1 MTIPPIFTVTP
12 HPELSGV
19 VTPPG
24 DKSISHRAL
33 MLAALAPGRSTISG
47 LSHGED
53 VQHTGR
59 IVAALG
65 ATVGRDGDLVTVT
78 STGVLRASPQPLDCG
93 NSGTT
98 MRLVAGLVAGV
109 AGEHTLVGDASLSKR
124 PMDRVQR
131 PLALMG
137 ARLSG
142 HGARILPPI
151 ALVGAPLRGI
161 TYDIPE
167 PSAQVKSAI
176 LLAGLGA
183 VGPTTVHESVLT
195 RTHTEEMLLFA
206 GADLTVV
213 EAASGRTLT
222 VIPGPLEPRHWE
234 VASDPSQAAFAVVA
248 ALLASTGSVHV
259 RNLYPGRERTS
270 FLDVLERMGA
280 GIERS
285 PQNGMLDVRV
295 TASVLRGTTITGTE
309 IPSLDEVPILAVA
322 ALRAEG
328 TTRFVDV
335 GELRL
340 KESDRLLA
348 TAALVAA
355 LGGRAE
361 IVGDDL
367 IVHGGVAQ
375 VVHAVIDPLGDHRL
389 AMAGAI
395 GGLSA
400 ARGSTV
406 TVTGASCIATSYPTF
421 LEDLAG
427 IGVHL
432 EGEMG

>member
-1 MTIPPIFTVTP
+1 MTIPPTFTVTP

-213 EAASGRTLT
+213 EAASGRTVT

-234 VASDPSQAAFAVVA
+234 VASDPSQAACAVVA
-248 ALLASTGSVHV
+248 ALLA
-259 RNLYPGRERTS
+259 
-270 FLDVLERMGA
+270 
-280 GIERS
+280 
-285 PQNGMLDVRV
+285 
-295 TASVLRGTTITGTE
+295 
-309 IPSLDEVPILAVA
+309 
-322 ALRAEG
+322 
-328 TTRFVDV
+328 
-335 GELRL
+335 
-340 KESDRLLA
+340 
-348 TAALVAA
+348 
-355 LGGRAE
+355 
-361 IVGDDL
+361 
-367 IVHGGVAQ
+367 
-375 VVHAVIDPLGDHRL
+375 
-389 AMAGAI
+389 
-395 GGLSA
+395 
-400 ARGSTV
+400 
-406 TVTGASCIATSYPTF
+406 
-421 LEDLAG
+421 
-427 IGVHL
+427 
-432 EGEMG
+432 

>member
-1 MTIPPIFTVTP
+1 M
-12 HPELSGV
+12 
-19 VTPPG
+19 
-24 DKSISHRAL
+24 
-33 MLAALAPGRSTISG
+33 
-47 LSHGED
+47 
-53 VQHTGR
+53 
-59 IVAALG
+59 
-65 ATVGRDGDLVTVT
+65 
-78 STGVLRASPQPLDCG
+78 
-93 NSGTT
+93 
-98 MRLVAGLVAGV
+98 
-109 AGEHTLVGDASLSKR
+109 
-124 PMDRVQR
+124 
-131 PLALMG
+131 
-137 ARLSG
+137 
-142 HGARILPPI
+142 
-151 ALVGAPLRGI
+151 
-161 TYDIPE
+161 
-167 PSAQVKSAI
+167 
-176 LLAGLGA
+176 
-183 VGPTTVHESVLT
+183 
-195 RTHTEEMLLFA
+195 
-206 GADLTVV
+206 
-213 EAASGRTLT
+213 
-222 VIPGPLEPRHWE
+222 
-234 VASDPSQAAFAVVA
+234 
-248 ALLASTGSVHV
+248 
-259 RNLYPGRERTS
+259 
-270 FLDVLERMGA
+270 
-280 GIERS
+280 
-285 PQNGMLDVRV
+285 
-295 TASVLRGTTITGTE
+295 
-309 IPSLDEVPILAVA
+309 
-322 ALRAEG
+322 RAEG